1 MAYKVCWITN
11 RPPPSRIPLSQKP
24 AARKQSRKPERG
36 QRRGAPAALAARLQ
50 LRLRRA
56 DQGDA
61 RPRPPPP
68 PPHLPPPPP
77 SPPLPVTY
85 PPPGPAPRFLFAEE
99 RGGAS
104 IFVEGTNRLAPVPP
118 SSRLLRRG
126 AGRPRA
132 EGRPGGA
139 GPAPPPSP
147 RPPPPSCQAKKDGT
161 RWRSGGRQGRA
172 AGNTR
177 HKHGG
182 SGFTLGRVRALSGE
196 TSPSSSGPEG
206 SSRLPDV
213 NMAARED
220 RPFCPLPTWQLLLV
234 AERHVRGRR
243 SHSAYAQR
251 RSEASSCQLF

>member
-1 MAYKVCWITN
+1 MLREPTAW
-11 RPPPSRIPLSQKP
+11 
-24 AARKQSRKPERG
+24 
-36 QRRGAPAALAARLQ
+36 RLF
-50 LRLRRA
+50 
-56 DQGDA
+56 
-61 RPRPPPP
+61 RPRPA
-68 PPHLPPPPP
+68 
-77 SPPLPVTY
+77 SSVGGRGG
-85 PPPGPAPRFLFAEE
+85 PGPK
-99 RGGAS
+99 
-104 IFVEGTNRLAPVPP
+104 EGP
-118 SSRLLRRG
+118 
-126 AGRPRA
+126 AGRA
-132 EGRPGGA
+132 LLLLLLLA
-139 GPAPPPSP
+139 
-147 RPPPPSCQAKKDGT
+147 PPPPSCQAKKDGT